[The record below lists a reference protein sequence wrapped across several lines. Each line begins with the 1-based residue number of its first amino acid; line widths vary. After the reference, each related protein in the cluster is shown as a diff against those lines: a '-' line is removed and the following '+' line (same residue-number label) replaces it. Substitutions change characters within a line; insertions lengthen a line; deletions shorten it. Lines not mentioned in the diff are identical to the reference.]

1 MSPKGLLQN
10 GTAAQYV
17 GLLNVGMCRQ
27 CNGSILQQPLFT
39 QLTNLCTYLKNI
51 LPFLDKCV
59 LKLLYSM
66 QLQGTATAI
75 KL

>member
-1 MSPKGLLQN
+1 MVSKGAVAKWN
-10 GTAAQYV
+10 R
-17 GLLNVGMCRQ
+17 VGMCRQ

-75 KL
+75 KV